1 MNRKPLFWNLKGFL
15 FLVGAMNT
23 FVVSYFPLYFKHVGL
38 TTSEIGMFLALGTFV
53 GLFGQPFWGL
63 LSDKYKTVKKIV
75 NVVIFGSVLG
85 LVWIFQ
91 LSHIGWIFV
100 AGSFFYLFYNAL
112 FPLSENLT
120 KRLAD
125 QNGVSF
131 GSIRSWAAVGFA
143 LISLLSGFLFAKI
156 GIQYLAFPMIFLG
169 VITFLLSLR
178 LTDAKTGTKK
188 MDFKQMGG
196 FFKNPTL
203 LLFFFLVSFIS
214 LTHRMNDSFI
224 SLYLFDI
231 GGDETLVGWL
241 WFMAVASE
249 AIMFFTATLWFRPQK
264 PIHYII
270 LAGFL
275 YMGRW
280 IVIGFISNPLH
291 LVMVQVLHGV
301 CYAIFFMGAIEYL
314 YKRLPIEMQATGHMV
329 FMLIVFGITGIIG
342 SLAGGFIFDAYGG
355 ATLYFIMA
363 AFTFIGIAGLV
374 YFNVKKESAT
384 VMVSE

>member
-1 MNRKPLFWNLKGFL
+1 MNSKPLFWNLKGFL

-38 TTSEIGMFLALGTFV
+38 TTSEIGMLLALGTFV

-63 LSDKYKTVKKIV
+63 LSDKYKTVKRIM
-75 NVVIFGSVLG
+75 NVVILGSVLG

-91 LSHIGWIFV
+91 LSQIGWIFV

-120 KRLAD
+120 KRIAD
-125 QNGVSF
+125 QNDVSF

-143 LISLLSGFLFAKI
+143 LVSLVSGFLFAKI

-169 VITFLLSLR
+169 IMTFLLSLR

-188 MDFKQMGG
+188 MDFKQMGT

-203 LLFFFLVSFIS
+203 LLFFFLLSFIS
-214 LTHRMNDSFI
+214 ITHRTNDSFI

-249 AIMFFTATLWFRPQK
+249 AIMFFTATLWFRPEK

-280 IVIGFISNPLH
+280 IVIGFISNPFQLI
-291 LVMVQVLHGV
+291 MIQALHGV

-329 FMLIVFGITGIIG
+329 FMLIVYGVTGIIG
-342 SLAGGFIFDAYGG
+342 SFAGGFIFDAFGG

-363 AFTFIGIAGLV
+363 ALTFIGTAGLV
-374 YFNVKKESAT
+374 YFNGRRVPVTEMA
-384 VMVSE
+384 SE